1 MHDGWL
7 NANHP
12 RFTAIRRDLHQHP
25 ELEFAEH
32 RTSAFVALE
41 LARFGYEV
49 TTGIAKTGVVGS
61 LKRGKGNRAIAIRA
75 DMDALPIKEMTE
87 LPWASTFPD
96 RMHAC
101 GHDGHTT
108 CLLAAAESLALQG
121 KFDGTIHL
129 IFQPAEEGSGGAW
142 HMVQDGLFERF
153 AVEAVF
159 AFHNLP
165 GLELGQI
172 KTRPGPIT
180 ARIDIGR
187 IRVTGKGGHGAMPH
201 LATDPVVAA
210 ASIIMALQT
219 IISRNL
225 NSIDAGVLT
234 VGGMHG
240 SGTATIIPPFV
251 DLPIGLRTVT
261 AEATALL
268 RERVVA
274 VACQQAESFG
284 CTAEVTFE
292 DDIIYPPCDNDPALA
307 AAVRGVAAGMGQAP
321 ETVDLPGPYMFSED
335 FSSMLAVTKGC
346 FLTIG
351 NGDSRALHD
360 PRYDFNDALIPRA
373 AAFWCHLVEHMLPA

>member
-1 MHDGWL
+1 MHDDWL

-25 ELEFAEH
+25 ELEFDEL
-32 RTSAFVALE
+32 RTSAFVASE
-41 LARFGYEV
+41 LTRFGYEV
-49 TTGIAKTGVVGS
+49 TTGIAKTGVVGT
-61 LKRGKGNRAIAIRA
+61 LKRGQGNRAIAIRA
-75 DMDALPIKEMTE
+75 DMDALPIKELTG
-87 LPWASTFPD
+87 LPWASSYSD
-96 RMHAC
+96 KMHAC

-121 KFDGTIHL
+121 SFDGTIHL

-153 AVEAVF
+153 PVEAVF

-201 LATDPVVAA
+201 LATDPVVAG

-225 NSIDAGVLT
+225 NSIDPGVLT

-240 SGTATIIPPFV
+240 GGTATIIPPFV

-261 AEATALL
+261 AEATSLL
-268 RERVVA
+268 RERVVTIA
-274 VACQQAESFG
+274 RQQAESFG

-292 DDIIYPPCDNDPALA
+292 DEIIYPPCDNDPALA
-307 AAVRGVAAGMGQAP
+307 AEVRRVTVGMGQLA

-351 NGDSRALHD
+351 NGDSQPLHD
-360 PRYDFNDALIPRA
+360 PRYDFNDRLIPKA
-373 AAFWCHLVEHMLPA
+373 ASFWCHLVEQMLPI

>member
-1 MHDGWL
+1 
-7 NANHP
+7 
-12 RFTAIRRDLHQHP
+12 
-25 ELEFAEH
+25 
-32 RTSAFVALE
+32 
-41 LARFGYEV
+41 
-49 TTGIAKTGVVGS
+49 
-61 LKRGKGNRAIAIRA
+61 
-75 DMDALPIKEMTE
+75 
-87 LPWASTFPD
+87 
-96 RMHAC
+96 
-101 GHDGHTT
+101 
-108 CLLAAAESLALQG
+108 
-121 KFDGTIHL
+121 
-129 IFQPAEEGSGGAW
+129 
-142 HMVQDGLFERF
+142 MVQDGLFERF
-153 AVEAVF
+153 PVEAVF

-201 LATDPVVAA
+201 LATDPVVSG

-240 SGTATIIPPFV
+240 GGTATIIPPFV

-261 AEATALL
+261 AEATSLL
-268 RERVVA
+268 RERVGSIA
-274 VACQQAESFG
+274 RQQAESFG

-292 DDIIYPPCDNDPALA
+292 DDVIYPPCDNNPALA
-307 AAVRGVAAGMGQAP
+307 TAVRRVAVGMGQSP

-351 NGDSRALHD
+351 NGDSQPLHD
-360 PRYDFNDALIPRA
+360 PRYDFNDDLIPRA